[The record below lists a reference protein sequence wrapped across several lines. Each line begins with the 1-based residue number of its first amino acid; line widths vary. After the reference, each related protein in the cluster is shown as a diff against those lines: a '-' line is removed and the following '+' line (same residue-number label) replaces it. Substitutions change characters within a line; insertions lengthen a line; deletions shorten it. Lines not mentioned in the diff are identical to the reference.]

1 MKTTDG
7 RNQADS
13 RADHI
18 INIAIKTLIMIAA
31 FAISMI
37 F

>member
-7 RNQADS
+7 RNQTES

-18 INIAIKTLIMIAA
+18 INIAIKTIIMTAA